1 MKHLFSGSATRIHG
15 SHGEEQGFGFSQI
28 LHFVFSIHWN
38 TVTVCHRSQV
48 VSQGELSA
56 LKLEEDTLEIMY
68 EGFQR
73 TG

>member
-15 SHGEEQGFGFSQI
+15 SHGEEQGFRFSQI
-28 LHFVFSIHWN
+28 LHFVFSIQRN
-38 TVTVCHRSQV
+38 AITVCHPSQV
-48 VSQGELSA
+48 VSPGELPA
-56 LKLEEDTLEIMY
+56 LKPAEDTLEIMC